1 MPSILFNINKA
12 QEKEIFELMALEG
25 FTSKTAFF
33 RFLIKFYKYQNAPDM
48 RKLEKA
54 TIALEKIARK
64 LSPEPEL
71 SAHEMAVQKTMEEMG
86 L

>member
-1 MPSILFNINKA
+1 MPSVLLRINA
-12 QEKEIFELMALEG
+12 EQEKEIYELMALEG
-25 FTSKTAFF
+25 FSNKSAFF

-86 L
+86 M